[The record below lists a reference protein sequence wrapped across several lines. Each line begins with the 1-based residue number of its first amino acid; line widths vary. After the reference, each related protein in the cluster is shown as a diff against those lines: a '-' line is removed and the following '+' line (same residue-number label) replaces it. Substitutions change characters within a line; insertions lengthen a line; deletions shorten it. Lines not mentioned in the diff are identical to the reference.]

1 MYNNILI
8 AYDGSAGSKNAL
20 NHAISITK
28 AFNSKLTAIWI
39 GGYRSYYHET
49 VAEIEEENKSILIYA
64 AKINKELQ
72 NISKQENIEIDFVYL
87 QGNPAKLIVEF
98 AQNNHIDLL
107 VIGCRGHSNL
117 WGNSLGQVADKVS
130 ENAKCNVLII
140 RK

>member
-1 MYNNILI
+1 
-8 AYDGSAGSKNAL
+8 
-20 NHAISITK
+20 
-28 AFNSKLTAIWI
+28 LTAIWI